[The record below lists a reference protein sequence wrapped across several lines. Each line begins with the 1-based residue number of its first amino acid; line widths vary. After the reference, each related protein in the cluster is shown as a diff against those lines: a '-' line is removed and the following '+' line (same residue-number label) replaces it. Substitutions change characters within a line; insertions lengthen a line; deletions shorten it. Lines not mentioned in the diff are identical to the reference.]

1 MQQMHQTIDFNQ
13 YMVED
18 GVREYWRLL
27 FKTEELKDDET
38 VRIVF
43 QAKVKNEYRGK
54 FENIKD
60 FLLTENIQ
68 IRSALELINYLK
80 NKIITLP
87 YHDCGISIST
97 GIFDYDIN
105 NLNEKGKVKAPSI
118 NTFKKLNTIVL
129 DIDAHIKGSK
139 ERFPIHSLE
148 ENYQKMV
155 IARSYVETVSILN
168 QFGIEAPIPSFSMV
182 TGGGIQIAFNFDQ
195 DLYAGDAK
203 LIFNRLGAVLGKKT
217 FGVLVKDLMGNF
229 SEAIMDFDA
238 SFKDISHTQR
248 AAGIVHQKYGNIPN
262 FCTIGTTGIFD
273 FFNQDSLKSLFQN
286 IISEIDTEILSSE
299 YTDIQKKTFENYYVK
314 LVQSFQKISTKIQE
328 LDFKKDILLEDARI
342 DLAQS
347 KNNLN
352 NLNTNPFE
360 YELIQNLKQKIQDGL
375 FNLSELFP
383 TVNFEDH
390 GSYWKINCLFHEE
403 TKPSMAIYK
412 NSLKFEDFHDSQSY
426 SIIEAYMKINELTKG
441 DAINKIADLAN
452 IKFKKADRKEFEKM
466 EMTELIE
473 VLLDKIDQD
482 NYVYYRLSN
491 KNRACIIRHIDS
503 GEIYSF
509 DGITMLSNHVLNNQ
523 LNVTDVD
530 YEFHKEFARA
540 FERKILIEAFEEF
553 QPGKPT
559 VFQRNFIKFVN
570 LWVPSKNYEKA
581 KSAKDVL
588 QEEFPDQLDIND
600 TIIMLRQKTPW
611 TFKYILQLVQKGDL
625 EWFINWLTATANHY
639 VLPTIPVFFGVPGAG
654 KNLFVSTILEW
665 FVNGEFTKILSTDR
679 LMSNFNSILESCSL
693 MVLDEGDFSTQKSN
707 DALKLITGSD
717 KLLIEK
723 KGVDTQSKTKKLNIM
738 MFSNGQVP
746 ARHPSSD
753 RRMVYFNSEITLL
766 ELTESLGL
774 SIEDFISNVK
784 KELEDFWAIILN
796 TKLDKPK
803 AMTNLKNAT
812 FWIQILRQHPAGEL
826 ILKMLDSE
834 WKEIGLQLNENVSD
848 PIMMKNN
855 LELLEQI
862 KDQFSK
868 SGSISLTLINRYLQ
882 SLNYR
887 VNTSV
892 QRFLGNNNLEF
903 FGISIEIKN
912 SEVILVINKKKL
924 KESLKIDN
932 IILEEI
938 PEITKKIKRVQTK
951 IKKMNPSD
959 ALSAGEKV
967 LAEEEVEYQEYQ
979 NENNSLIPEPPKLK
993 NL

>member
-1 MQQMHQTIDFNQ
+1 MPQAPQIDFSQ
-13 YMVED
+13 IIHED
-18 GVREYWRLL
+18 DVKEYWNLI
-27 FKTEELKDDET
+27 FKNNELKNDET
-38 VRIVF
+38 ARIVF
-43 QAKVKNEYRGK
+43 QAKVKPEMRGK

-60 FLLTENIQ
+60 FMLTENIQ
-68 IRSALELINYLK
+68 LKNATELINYLK
-80 NKIITLP
+80 NKIISLP
-87 YHDCGISIST
+87 HHECGISIST
-97 GIFDYDIN
+97 GTFEYDPKN
-105 NLNEKGKVKAPSI
+105 VNEKGNVKAPSI
-118 NTFKKLNTIVL
+118 NTFKKLNTVVL
-129 DIDAHIKGSK
+129 DIDAHIKGTK

-148 ENYQKMV
+148 ENYQKLV
-155 IARSYVETVSILN
+155 IIRSYL
-168 QFGIEAPIPSFSMV
+168 EAMSLFKQSGLEIPIPSFSMV
-182 TGGGIQIAFNFDQ
+182 TGGGIQLSFDFDQ

-203 LIFNRLGAVLGKKT
+203 LIFNRLGNILGKKT
-217 FGVLVKDLMGNF
+217 FGVLVKDTMGNF
-229 SEAIMDFDA
+229 SEVIMDFDA
-238 SFKDISHTQR
+238 SFHDISHTQR
-248 AAGIVHQKYGNIPN
+248 LCGVLHQKYGNIPT
-262 FCTIGTTGIFD
+262 FCTIAESGIFN
-273 FFNQDSLKSLFQN
+273 FSDSENLKEEFQK
-286 IISEIDTEILSSE
+286 IISEVDSEILASN
-299 YTDIQKKTFENYYVK
+299 YTDIQKKSYEEYYVNVIK
-314 LVQSFQKISTKIQE
+314 SFQKLSTSTKE
-328 LDFKKDILLEDARI
+328 LTISKDILAEDARI
-342 DLAQS
+342 DLAQN
-347 KNNLN
+347 KNNIN
-352 NLNTNPFE
+352 MLNTNPLE
-360 YELIQNLKQKIQDGL
+360 YELIQTLRQKIQDGL
-375 FNLSELFP
+375 FNLDMLFP
-383 TVNFEDH
+383 GVNFEDH

-426 SIIEAYMKINELTKG
+426 SIVEAFMKINEFNKG
-441 DAINKIADLAN
+441 DAINKIADLAG
-452 IKFKKADRKEFEKM
+452 IKFKKADKKEFEKM
-466 EMTELIE
+466 EMDELIE
-473 VLLDKIDQD
+473 VLIDKINIDD
-482 NYVYYRLSN
+482 FVYYRLSN

-503 GEIYSF
+503 GEVYSF
-509 DGITMLSNHVLNNQ
+509 DGMVLLANHVLNNQ

-530 YEFHKEFARA
+530 FEFQKEFARA

-581 KSAKDVL
+581 KEACDKL
-588 QEEFPDQLDIND
+588 QEEFSEKMEIND
-600 TIIMLRQKTPW
+600 TIIMLREKTPW
-611 TFKYILQLVQKGDL
+611 TYKYVLQLVQKGDL
-625 EWFINWLTATANHY
+625 GWFINWLTATANHY

-654 KNLFVSTILEW
+654 KNLFVSTVLEW
-665 FVNGEFTKILSTDR
+665 FVNSEFTKILSTDR

-774 SIEDFISNVK
+774 SIEEFISNIK
-784 KELEDFWAIILN
+784 EELETFWAIILN
-796 TKLDKPK
+796 NKLNKPK

-812 FWIQILRQHPAGEL
+812 FWVQILRQHPAGEL
-826 ILKMLDSE
+826 ILKMLGSE

-868 SGSISLTLINRYLQ
+868 SGRISLTLINRYLQ
-882 SLNYR
+882 SLNYK
-887 VNTSV
+887 VSTSV

-912 SEVILVINKKKL
+912 SEVLLIIDKKKL
-924 KESLKIDN
+924 KDSLNVNN

-951 IKKMNPSD
+951 IKKMNPTE
-959 ALSAGEKV
+959 ALSAGEN
-967 LAEEEVEYQEYQ
+967 LIAEEEVQHLE
-979 NENNSLIPEPPKLK
+979 ENNIPEPPKLK
-993 NL
+993 TIL